1 MMLTRRN
8 IGRNLFEDF
17 FNDTLFSESFGS
29 SRNVMMKTDVQER
42 DGSYLLDIEL
52 PGFDKQDIR
61 AELKNGYLTIAA
73 EKTTSN
79 DQKDEGGNYVR
90 RERYTGSCQ
99 RSFYVGDQV
108 KQEDIHAAFENG
120 VLKLTIP
127 KETPKAIE
135 EERKYIAIE

>member
-120 VLKLTIP
+120 VLKLTVP